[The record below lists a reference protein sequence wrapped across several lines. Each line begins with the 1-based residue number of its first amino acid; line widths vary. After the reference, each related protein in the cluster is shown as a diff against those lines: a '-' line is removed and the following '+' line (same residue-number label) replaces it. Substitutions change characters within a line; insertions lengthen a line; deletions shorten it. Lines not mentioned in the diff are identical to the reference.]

1 MILSFLK
8 NVFQTLTLKTESY
21 YLQNSFNASLRPT
34 ALAGVIAKLDDLQ
47 DDTASDKICVGRQVK
62 LVNMQDQQE
71 YHIELVYPPKHKPSA
86 GRFSVISDLGASL
99 LGLSKGEMAQVNILG
114 KPVLFMITQ
123 VTSNKKARTTS
134 P

>member
-1 MILSFLK
+1 MITSFIK

-47 DDTASDKICVGRQVK
+47 DNASSDKIGVGCQVS

-71 YHIELVYPPKHKPSA
+71 YQIELVYPPKHKPSA

-99 LGLSKGEMAQVNILG
+99 LGQSKGEMAQVNILG

-123 VTSNKKARTTS
+123 VSSNKKTRTTLH
-134 P
+134 